1 MLEELKENYRQ
12 VRQETADAQ
21 LKYEVREAKLRA
33 ELEASGAET
42 GQLLIKIL
50 ELERMQQELLSV
62 LVPVEMTVTLEMDFA
77 ATGVEGTASRQTFE
91 TLFRQDLSN
100 STGIPLES
108 IKIISMA
115 SGSVRVDVQ
124 LETDSGKVP
133 DAFSAALSLKRQVRD
148 AASPLRTGGLTR
160 SCVDIT
166 IKNKKTTLENIER
179 LQKTLIGKEKS
190 LSLVQIEIEDLI
202 KGLEQ
207 EQQKATKLESQLIEA
222 NKHIEMNYM
231 NLEKKENTL
240 KELRGTLEAAD
251 REITKLKEECEKNI
265 TENTTLKHQVQTD
278 QSDLLSKRSRIDE
291 LQGALQQTTRRLEL
305 HMAQSAAEQEAIKSL
320 EKRLTSANA
329 DIQTFTRQLSEEKN
343 AHESLRAQYRELEAT
358 KELEMN
364 AAEAALKKSKEESL
378 KLEKEVSKLQPEL
391 NDSQVQVAELW
402 RKVNTLQNEVS
413 STKKQLAVQ
422 KEVSDLADVIYG
434 NIAEMDASLKV
445 LSNELLEEQKFRIQE
460 TDKWKS
466 QAVKETAL
474 HSTAVDELAV
484 MSGTLKDLE
493 VEIEELKEENNLYK
507 NKVDEILGHV
517 SKQEIS
523 KQVLETE
530 KRELESECN
539 SHVKL
544 MEQIKGRLDQI
555 NQEKTATHSELERE
569 KAAHGALQV
578 QLQSLSHLVSHSLL
592 FACFFVR
599 LLTRSCSF
607 HKRSHKRLFCSRNVT
622 NCEGI

>member
-1 MLEELKENYRQ
+1 M
-12 VRQETADAQ
+12 
-21 LKYEVREAKLRA
+21 
-33 ELEASGAET
+33 
-42 GQLLIKIL
+42 
-50 ELERMQQELLSV
+50 
-62 LVPVEMTVTLEMDFA
+62 
-77 ATGVEGTASRQTFE
+77 
-91 TLFRQDLSN
+91 
-100 STGIPLES
+100 
-108 IKIISMA
+108 
-115 SGSVRVDVQ
+115 
-124 LETDSGKVP
+124 
-133 DAFSAALSLKRQVRD
+133 
-148 AASPLRTGGLTR
+148 
-160 SCVDIT
+160 
-166 IKNKKTTLENIER
+166 
-179 LQKTLIGKEKS
+179 
-190 LSLVQIEIEDLI
+190 
-202 KGLEQ
+202 
-207 EQQKATKLESQLIEA
+207 
-222 NKHIEMNYM
+222 
-231 NLEKKENTL
+231 
-240 KELRGTLEAAD
+240 
-251 REITKLKEECEKNI
+251 
-265 TENTTLKHQVQTD
+265 
-278 QSDLLSKRSRIDE
+278 
-291 LQGALQQTTRRLEL
+291 
-305 HMAQSAAEQEAIKSL
+305 
-320 EKRLTSANA
+320 
-329 DIQTFTRQLSEEKN
+329 
-343 AHESLRAQYRELEAT
+343 
-358 KELEMN
+358 
-364 AAEAALKKSKEESL
+364 
-378 KLEKEVSKLQPEL
+378 SKLQPEL

-539 SHVKL
+539 SHVRL